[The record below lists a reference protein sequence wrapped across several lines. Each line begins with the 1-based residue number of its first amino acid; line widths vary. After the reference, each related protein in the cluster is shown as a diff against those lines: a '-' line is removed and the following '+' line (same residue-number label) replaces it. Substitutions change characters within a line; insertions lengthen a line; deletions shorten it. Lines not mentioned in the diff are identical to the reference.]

1 MNADQLWETTM
12 NPEHRSMLQVT
23 LEDAIDADQTFEMF
37 LIEVIQP
44 SRDPPSK
51 VQFIVLRN
59 LGWHRLR
66 YLQ

>member
-23 LEDAIDADQTFEMF
+23 LEDA
-37 LIEVIQP
+37 IEVIQP